1 MSSILRALKKLEN
14 EPRHQEESPPLENK
28 FVPSADTGT
37 QRPLSGLLFIVA
49 GGGII
54 CGLVILAGW
63 WLFSGKGQAPIPVPT
78 QISLPDSRLEE
89 SPAPSKKL
97 NEEPTQAFEEKKTTE
112 TPAIQKVTEQLRQ
125 TEPTGLEIPAVQI
138 IPQEDILPDE
148 KQISDETVPAQEI
161 PNLKEN
167 EQAVKPAEKPL
178 VAAAKPKVAPVEV
191 EVPRVNDPDM
201 NLQAI
206 TWSREPQKRIAVIN
220 NRILR
225 EGDLVSGYFI
235 NTINQDDIVISRDGE
250 KWKLAFH

>member
-1 MSSILRALKKLEN
+1 
-14 EPRHQEESPPLENK
+14 
-28 FVPSADTGT
+28 VPSADTGT

-63 WLFSGKGQAPIPVPT
+63 WLFSGKGQTPISVPT

-89 SPAPSKKL
+89 SPAPSKNL
-97 NEEPTQAFEEKKTTE
+97 NEEPIQAVEEKKTIE
-112 TPAIQKVTEQLRQ
+112 TPAIQRVTEQLKE
-125 TEPTGLEIPAVQI
+125 TEPASLEIPAVQI

-148 KQISDETVPAQEI
+148 TVPAREI

-167 EQAVKPAEKPL
+167 EQAIKPAEKPL
-178 VAAAKPKVAPVEV
+178 VAAARPQVAPAKTVEI
-191 EVPRVNDPDM
+191 EIPRVNDPDM
-201 NLQAI
+201 KLQAI

-225 EGDLVSGYFI
+225 EGDMVSGYFI
-235 NTINQDDIVISRDGE
+235 NTINQDDIVISRDGG